1 MYYYLIY
8 NCVISMTNLSGEE
21 IEKLKLIH
29 PQKRYLRY
37 LFLAIGILIIF
48 LGCLF
53 TFFGYNFGITLNGF
67 NLSLIVNILIII
79 FGGVIT
85 SKYYITPYYI
95 RENSLTYK
103 NMRDL
108 REPVEDYVK
117 FNSFVITRLIAS
129 ILLILNGIISYAI
142 FGVGVGHTEEFGS
155 AIFLGGPSWFYV
167 TGFPMLMMGLG
178 LLIYFILSPF
188 RGIFSKS
195 KNFLFFSEIR
205 PGFAWLTEIPKK
217 DIEFIR
223 FQNNHTGPKMA
234 WIILMIPFIV
244 LQLMT
249 AIPLLAAENAGPN
262 FVLSMTFIVLSII
275 DTIVLVVLVIFQQ
288 NYFEIA
294 TKEKLYEMWFSP
306 IKLKNQS
313 LFKIS
318 FANFL
323 ECSPNLRDV
332 EANNDDKVFSNI
344 KPTNFQ
350 LFKLVFG
357 LFLIAIALIMFTQMT
372 LFGPQVWWFA
382 LMYGLMLL
390 VKAVLYDFSK
400 KNGDLFKFND
410 KSKEFWFKRDFLH
423 KFYYTAAKKVES
435 LSVKKWYRKI
445 DFFDVFGIC
454 GLLVFLTLQQL
465 EGWIAADTLTLK
477 IDNLIST
484 LIWILVISSIT
495 FYLCFP
501 IDFIEIKSPSIT
513 YRIQITLRLNGTSRI
528 NRWIKNLKDFRKE
541 IMKPE
546 MKNTFLIRMGI
557 ILALIFGSLIYM
569 ATYYVIVF

>member
-1 MYYYLIY
+1 MTYL
-8 NCVISMTNLSGEE
+8 TNEE

-29 PQKRYLRY
+29 PKKRYLRY

-53 TFFGYNFGITLNGF
+53 TFIGYDFGITLNGF

-79 FGGVIT
+79 FGGIIT

-103 NMRDL
+103 SMRDL

-117 FNSFVITRLIAS
+117 FNSFAITRLIAS
-129 ILLILNGIISYAI
+129 ILLIINGLISFVI

-167 TGFPMLMMGLG
+167 TGFPMLMTGLG

-217 DIEFIR
+217 DIEFVR
-223 FQNNHTGPKMA
+223 FQNNHTGPKLA

-249 AIPLLAAENAGPN
+249 AIPLFAAERAGPE
-262 FVLSMTFIVLSII
+262 FVLSWTFIVLTII
-275 DTIVLVVLVIFQQ
+275 DIVVLVILVMFQQ
-288 NYFEIA
+288 KYFEIA

-306 IKLKNQS
+306 IKLKNRS
-313 LFKIS
+313 HFKQN

-323 ECSPNLRDV
+323 ECNPNLRNA
-332 EANNDDKVFSNI
+332 ETNGDDTVFSSVNS
-344 KPTNFQ
+344 TNFQ
-350 LFKLVFG
+350 LFKLIFG
-357 LFLIAIALIMFTQMT
+357 LFLITIALIMLTQMV

-382 LMYGLMLL
+382 LLYGLMLL
-390 VKAVLYDFSK
+390 VKAVFYDFSK
-400 KNGDLFKFND
+400 KNGDSFEFNEE
-410 KSKEFWFKRDFLH
+410 SKEFRFKREFLH
-423 KFYYTAAKKVES
+423 KFHYIAAKKVES
-435 LSVKKWYRKI
+435 LSIKKWYRKI

-454 GLLVFLTLQQL
+454 GILVFLTLQQL
-465 EGWIAADTLTLK
+465 EGWLAADTFTLR

-484 LIWILVISSIT
+484 LLWMLVIAFIT
-495 FYLCFP
+495 FYLCYP

-513 YRIQITLRLNGTSRI
+513 YRVQITLNLKETNMISQYL
-528 NRWIKNLKDFRKE
+528 KNLKNFPKE

-546 MKNTFLIRMGI
+546 MKNTFLIRMVI
-557 ILALIFGSLIYM
+557 IFALIFGSLIYM
-569 ATYYVIVF
+569 AAYFVFFF

>member
-1 MYYYLIY
+1 
-8 NCVISMTNLSGEE
+8 MTNLTDEE
-21 IEKLKLIH
+21 IENLKLIH
-29 PQKRYLRY
+29 PKKRYLRY
-37 LFLAIGILIIF
+37 FFLAIGILIIF

-53 TFFGYNFGITLNGF
+53 TLLGYDFGITLNGS

-79 FGGVIT
+79 FGAIIT
-85 SKYYITPYYI
+85 SKYYITPCYI
-95 RENSLTYK
+95 RENSLTFK
-103 NMRDL
+103 KMRDL

-117 FNSFVITRLIAS
+117 FNSFAISRLIAS
-129 ILLILNGIISYAI
+129 ILLILNGFISYTI
-142 FGVGVGHTEEFGS
+142 FGGDIGHEVEFGS

-167 TGFPMLMMGLG
+167 TGFPMLMAGLG

-217 DIEFIR
+217 DTEFIR
-223 FQNNHTGPKMA
+223 FQNNHIGPKLA

-249 AIPLLAAENAGPN
+249 AIPLLAAERAGPD
-262 FVLSMTFIVLSII
+262 FILSWTFIILSII
-275 DTIVLVVLVIFQQ
+275 DIIALVVLVIFQQ
-288 NYFEIA
+288 NFFEIA

-313 LFKIS
+313 DFKEN

-323 ECSPNLRDV
+323 ECNPNLRHAETNGEDNV
-332 EANNDDKVFSNI
+332 ISSVNS
-344 KPTNFQ
+344 TNFQ
-350 LFKLVFG
+350 LFKLIFG
-357 LFLIAIALIMFTQMT
+357 LFLITIALIMLTQMV

-382 LMYGLMLL
+382 LIYGLMLL
-390 VKAVLYDFSK
+390 VKAMFYDFSK
-400 KNGDLFKFND
+400 KNGDVFKFNEE
-410 KSKEFWFKRDFLH
+410 SKDFKFKREFLH
-423 KFYYTAAKKVES
+423 KFHYVAAKKVES

-465 EGWIAADTLTLK
+465 EGWIAADTLALR

-484 LIWILVISSIT
+484 LLWILVIAFII

-501 IDFIEIKSPSIT
+501 IDFIEIKSQSIT
-513 YRIQITLRLNGTSRI
+513 YRIQITQKLKETSRI
-528 NRWIKNLKDFRKE
+528 NQCIKNLKNFPKE
-541 IMKPE
+541 IMKTE

-569 ATYYVIVF
+569 AAYFAFFF

>member
-1 MYYYLIY
+1 MTYL
-8 NCVISMTNLSGEE
+8 TNEE
-21 IEKLKLIH
+21 IEDLKVIH
-29 PQKRYLRY
+29 PKKRILRY
-37 LFLAIGILIIF
+37 IF
-48 LGCLF
+48 LCTGLF
-53 TFFGYNFGITLNGF
+53 IILLGSLLTFLGFDFGISLNGA

-79 FGGVIT
+79 FGGIIT

-95 RENSLTYK
+95 RENSLTFK
-103 NMRDL
+103 KMRDL

-117 FNSFVITRLIAS
+117 FNSVALTRLIAA
-129 ILLILNGIISYAI
+129 ILLILNGLISYTI
-142 FGVGVGHTEEFGS
+142 FGLDVGHEVEFGS

-167 TGFPMLMMGLG
+167 TGFPMLMTGLG

-217 DIEFIR
+217 DIEFVR
-223 FQNNHTGPKMA
+223 FQNNHTGPKLA

-249 AIPLLAAENAGPN
+249 AIPLLAVENAGPD
-262 FVLSMTFIVLSII
+262 FVLSWTFILLSFI
-275 DTIVLVVLVIFQQ
+275 DIVVLVILVIFQQ
-288 NYFEIA
+288 KYFEIA
-294 TKEKLYEMWFSP
+294 TEEKLYEMWFSP

-313 LFKIS
+313 HFKDN

-323 ECSPNLRDV
+323 DCNPNLRDA
-332 EANNDDKVFSNI
+332 ETNNDDRILSSVNS
-344 KPTNFQ
+344 TNFQ
-350 LFKLVFG
+350 LFKLIFG
-357 LFLIAIALIMFTQMT
+357 LFLITIAFIMLTQMV

-390 VKAVLYDFSK
+390 VKAVFYDFSK
-400 KNGDLFKFND
+400 KNGDSFKFNEE
-410 KSKEFWFKRDFLH
+410 SKEFRFKREFLH
-423 KFYYTAAKKVES
+423 KFHYIGANKVES
-435 LSVKKWYRKI
+435 ISVRKWYRKI

-465 EGWIAADTLTLK
+465 EGWIAADTLPLR

-484 LIWILVISSIT
+484 LLWILIIAFFV

-501 IDFIEIKSPSIT
+501 IDFIEVKSPSIT
-513 YRIQITLRLNGTSRI
+513 YRVQITLKLKETNI
-528 NRWIKNLKDFRKE
+528 FKQYIKNLKNFPKE
-541 IMKPE
+541 IMQPE
-546 MKNTFLIRMGI
+546 MKNTFLIRMVI
-557 ILALIFGSLIYM
+557 IFALIFGSLFYM
-569 ATYYVIVF
+569 MFYFLILF

>member
-1 MYYYLIY
+1 
-8 NCVISMTNLSGEE
+8 MTNLTNEE
-21 IEKLKLIH
+21 IENLKVIH
-29 PQKRYLRY
+29 PKKRYLRY
-37 LFLAIGILIIF
+37 LFLAIGLLIIL

-53 TFFGYNFGITLNGF
+53 TFLSFDFGITLNGS

-79 FGGVIT
+79 FGGIIT

-95 RENSLTYK
+95 RENSLTFK
-103 NMRDL
+103 KMRDL

-117 FNSFVITRLIAS
+117 FNSFALTRLIAS
-129 ILLILNGIISYAI
+129 ILLILNGLISYTI
-142 FGVGVGHTEEFGS
+142 FGDDVGHEVELGS

-167 TGFPMLMMGLG
+167 TGFPMLMTGLG

-217 DIEFIR
+217 DIEFVR
-223 FQNNHTGPKMA
+223 FQNNHIGPKLA

-249 AIPLLAAENAGPN
+249 AIPLLAVENAGPD
-262 FVLSMTFIVLSII
+262 FVLSWTFIVLSFI
-275 DTIVLVVLVIFQQ
+275 DIVVLVILVIFQQ
-288 NYFEIA
+288 KYFEIA

-313 LFKIS
+313 HFKEN

-323 ECSPNLRDV
+323 ECNPNLRDI
-332 EANNDDKVFSNI
+332 ETNDEDKVFSSVNS
-344 KPTNFQ
+344 TNFQ
-350 LFKLVFG
+350 LFTLIFG
-357 LFLIAIALIMFTQMT
+357 LFLITIALIMLTQMV

-390 VKAVLYDFSK
+390 VKAVFYDFSK
-400 KNGDLFKFND
+400 KNGDKFQFNET
-410 KSKEFWFKRDFLH
+410 SKEFKFKREVLH
-423 KFYYTAAKKVES
+423 KFHYIGAKNVES

-465 EGWIAADTLTLK
+465 EGWITADTITLR

-484 LIWILVISSIT
+484 LLWILVIVLIIL
-495 FYLCFP
+495 YLCFP
-501 IDFIEIKSPSIT
+501 IDFIEVKSPSIT
-513 YRIQITLRLNGTSRI
+513 YRVQISLKLKETSRVKQFV
-528 NRWIKNLKDFRKE
+528 KNLKKFPKE
-541 IMKPE
+541 IMEPE
-546 MKNTFLIRMGI
+546 MKKTFLIRMSGI
-557 ILALIFGSLIYM
+557 FALIFGSLFYMMIYFL
-569 ATYYVIVF
+569 IFF

>member
-1 MYYYLIY
+1 MTYL
-8 NCVISMTNLSGEE
+8 TNEE
-21 IEKLKLIH
+21 IEDLKVIH
-29 PQKRYLRY
+29 PKKRILRY
-37 LFLAIGILIIF
+37 IFLFTGLFIIL

-53 TFFGYNFGITLNGF
+53 TFIGFDFGITLSGA

-79 FGGVIT
+79 FGGIIT

-95 RENSLTYK
+95 RENSLTFK
-103 NMRDL
+103 KMRDL

-117 FNSFVITRLIAS
+117 FNSFALTRLIAA
-129 ILLILNGIISYAI
+129 ILLILNGLISYTI
-142 FGVGVGHTEEFGS
+142 FGLDVGHEVEFGS

-167 TGFPMLMMGLG
+167 TGFPMLMTGLG

-217 DIEFIR
+217 DIEFVR
-223 FQNNHTGPKMA
+223 FQNNHTGPKLA

-249 AIPLLAAENAGPN
+249 AIPLLAVENAGPD
-262 FVLSMTFIVLSII
+262 FVLSWTFILLSFI
-275 DTIVLVVLVIFQQ
+275 DIVVLVILVIFQQ
-288 NYFEIA
+288 KYFEIA

-313 LFKIS
+313 HFKDN

-323 ECSPNLRDV
+323 DCNPNLRDA
-332 EANNDDKVFSNI
+332 ETNNDDKILSSVNS
-344 KPTNFQ
+344 TNFQ
-350 LFKLVFG
+350 LFKLIFG
-357 LFLIAIALIMFTQMT
+357 LFLITIALIMLTQMV

-400 KNGDLFKFND
+400 KNGDLFKFNEE
-410 KSKEFWFKRDFLH
+410 SKEFRFKREFLH
-423 KFYYTAAKKVES
+423 KFHYIGANKVES
-435 LSVKKWYRKI
+435 ISVRKWYRKI

-465 EGWIAADTLTLK
+465 EGWIAADTLPLR

-484 LIWILVISSIT
+484 LLWILIIAFFI

-501 IDFIEIKSPSIT
+501 IDFIEVKSPSIT
-513 YRIQITLRLNGTSRI
+513 YRVQITLKLKETNI
-528 NRWIKNLKDFRKE
+528 FKQYIKNLKNFPKE
-541 IMKPE
+541 IMQPE
-546 MKNTFLIRMGI
+546 MKNTFLIRMVI
-557 ILALIFGSLIYM
+557 IFALIFGSLFYM
-569 ATYYVIVF
+569 MFYFLIFF

>member
-1 MYYYLIY
+1 
-8 NCVISMTNLSGEE
+8 MTNLTNEE

-29 PQKRYLRY
+29 PKKRYLRY
-37 LFLAIGILIIF
+37 LFLAIGLLIIL

-53 TFFGYNFGITLNGF
+53 TFLGFDFGITLNGS

-79 FGGVIT
+79 FGGIIT

-95 RENSLTYK
+95 RENSLTFK
-103 NMRDL
+103 KMRDL

-117 FNSFVITRLIAS
+117 FNSFALTRLIAS
-129 ILLILNGIISYAI
+129 ILLILNGLISYTI
-142 FGVGVGHTEEFGS
+142 FGDDVGHEVELGS

-167 TGFPMLMMGLG
+167 TGFPMLMTGLG

-217 DIEFIR
+217 DIEFVR
-223 FQNNHTGPKMA
+223 FQNNHIGPKLA

-249 AIPLLAAENAGPN
+249 AIPLLAVENAGPD
-262 FVLSMTFIVLSII
+262 FVLSWTFIVLSFI
-275 DTIVLVVLVIFQQ
+275 DIVVLVILVIFQQ
-288 NYFEIA
+288 KYFEIA

-306 IKLKNQS
+306 IKLKNRS
-313 LFKIS
+313 HFKEN

-323 ECSPNLRDV
+323 ECNPNLRDI
-332 EANNDDKVFSNI
+332 ETNDDDKVFSSVNS
-344 KPTNFQ
+344 TNFQ
-350 LFKLVFG
+350 LFTLIFG
-357 LFLIAIALIMFTQMT
+357 LFLITIALIMLTQMV

-382 LMYGLMLL
+382 LMYGLMLI

-400 KNGDLFKFND
+400 KNGDSFNFNEE
-410 KSKEFWFKRDFLH
+410 SKEFRFKREFLQ
-423 KFYYTAAKKVES
+423 KFHYIAAKRVES
-435 LSVKKWYRKI
+435 ISVKKWYRKI

-465 EGWIAADTLTLK
+465 EGWLAADTLTLR
-477 IDNLIST
+477 IDNVIST
-484 LIWILVISSIT
+484 LLWILVIVLIIL
-495 FYLCFP
+495 YLCFP
-501 IDFIEIKSPSIT
+501 IDFIEVKSPSIT
-513 YRIQITLRLNGTSRI
+513 YRVQISLKLKETNI
-528 NRWIKNLKDFRKE
+528 IKQYIKNLKKFPKE
-541 IMKPE
+541 IMEPE
-546 MKNTFLIRMGI
+546 MKKTFLIRIGGI
-557 ILALIFGSLIYM
+557 FALIFGSLFYM
-569 ATYYVIVF
+569 MVYFLFFF